1 MSDIFWIT
9 VAAAIA
15 TYITRAGGYLVLS
28 RFQRI
33 PRRVDRALNAV
44 PAAVLTTLVAP
55 SFLKGD
61 WREALVLVLVALATL
76 RLPGTAVFMGGWAL
90 IVALRSLGP

>member
-1 MSDIFWIT
+1 MTSIFWIT
-9 VAAAIA
+9 IAGALA
-15 TYITRAGGYLVLS
+15 TYATRAGGYLILS
-28 RFQRI
+28 RFERI

-61 WREALVLVLVALATL
+61 WREALTLVLVGAAVT
-76 RLPGTAVFMGGWAL
+76 RLPGVAVFAGGWAL
-90 IVALRSLGP
+90 IVGLRQLGG